1 MSCIIEAQKKMLRM
15 TRGESVKAF
24 FFKSV
29 LPVAALLLYCFF
41 KFVCMKNGEMDNV

>member
-1 MSCIIEAQKKMLRM
+1 M